1 MTLGTWVTRAGENLM
16 PPHTLT
22 NFEVQ
27 RYFETQKKKKKKKKK
42 RKEKKFQ
49 WSF

>member
-1 MTLGTWVTRAGENLM
+1 M

-27 RYFETQKKKKKKKKK
+27 RYFENQKKKKKVSVEFLGETVYS
-42 RKEKKFQ
+42 RK
-49 WSF
+49 

>member
-1 MTLGTWVTRAGENLM
+1 M

-27 RYFETQKKKKKKKKK
+27 IYFENQKKKKEKK

>member
-1 MTLGTWVTRAGENLM
+1 M

-27 RYFETQKKKKKKKKK
+27 RYFETKKKKKKKK
-42 RKEKKFQ
+42 RQEKKRKKVSVEFLGETVY
-49 WSF
+49 SRK